1 MPQDLSRTTLQER
14 AHLWA
19 RTLGLLGRLVFEG
32 KPSYFG
38 NGEVREHLVLDDH
51 MVELCCSSRTFA
63 QRFKDPADKDCNA
76 NDRHCE
82 DTSSS
87 KQFVQAETAGYL
99 VLELSYQLGTPELEL
114 HDLDRTGHLTL
125 CDHSCSVHPS

>member
-51 MVELCCSSRTFA
+51 MVELPLQLKNICATI
-63 QRFKDPADKDCNA
+63 QRSC
-76 NDRHCE
+76 RQGLQCE
-82 DTSSS
+82 R
-87 KQFVQAETAGYL
+87 QALRGY
-99 VLELSYQLGTPELEL
+99 
-114 HDLDRTGHLTL
+114 
-125 CDHSCSVHPS
+125 